1 MAVKGKIMPLGDK
14 VMVTGMEFGMTK
26 TSSGLFI
33 PSTDGKTTGI
43 HPRWGKVYAIGP
55 DQTDVEVGQWI
66 LIEHGRWTR
75 AIKVVEEDGR
85 EIKIQ
90 MIDND
95 AIMVISDEQ
104 PATGDIIA

>member
-1 MAVKGKIMPLGDK
+1 MAVKGKIMPLGAK
-14 VMVTGMEFGMTK
+14 VMVTGIEFGMTK

-43 HPRWGKVYAIGP
+43 HPRWGNVYAIGP

-75 AIKVVEEDGR
+75 SIKVVEEDGK